1 MTVHHPG
8 LIILTVL
15 AALLVIGGVVAALA
29 RAGEDQP
36 VRDRAEEES

>member
-1 MTVHHPG
+1 MPVNHPG

-15 AALLVIGGVVAALA
+15 TALLIIGAVVAALA
-29 RAGEDQP
+29 RAGEDLP